1 VRRLTAVSKLPILA
15 GVALAALAMVLIP
28 AATAGSNKTFTV
40 SVTPNPAVGGVSQAF
55 TYTIANAATSPNQL
69 GSADVTPPNG
79 FTATNVSGYPINY
92 ITSDGVVHLRNLN
105 LAPGSPPAVIT
116 ITATASC
123 TDPGSLAWSSKAKQS
138 NNFSGT
144 PGNNFSPYPLLTGQ
158 SVTPCKLAFASQPGD
173 TPSTTRPGTR
183 SGVR

>member
-1 VRRLTAVSKLPILA
+1 
-15 GVALAALAMVLIP
+15 
-28 AATAGSNKTFTV
+28 
-40 SVTPNPAVGGVSQAF
+40 
-55 TYTIANAATSPNQL
+55 
-69 GSADVTPPNG
+69 
-79 FTATNVSGYPINY
+79 PINY

-144 PGNNFSPYPLLTGQ
+144 PGNNFSPYPLLTDHSATPRKLPFATHPGARPVNYPTRHTKWGGVMSPATMDAMKVILLAGDGTTQ
-158 SVTPCKLAFASQPGD
+158 VDGSGTVTITGLGGAGCASLSIPPRASQGPG
-173 TPSTTRPGTR
+173 
-183 SGVR
+183 